1 MRAALGHTIPTKTTL
16 NEQLDEIAEHFRRQR
31 NVALYRVQFEQ
42 RQQQAGE
49 SFDNFYVAIRELAT
63 DAELCGTC
71 LETRLTTRIMSGVR
85 SEEVRKKL
93 LALTPFPQLE
103 AVVALCRSEES
114 ACNTEADLSS
124 KPALN
129 AAVRSPALCR
139 YCGGRP
145 HRSRLDCPAYGK
157 TCSLCN
163 RRHHFPQVC
172 ESRDKPLPTRT
183 GQPQQRDMPAQ
194 QPKQTRSIS
203 IQRTQTSPQVFV
215 QLYTKD
221 GERSLGSHAATP
233 DTGAEATVIGRRQFL
248 ALGLSLADLQP
259 PLHGEVVVA
268 NGETLPC
275 LGTYPLQM
283 RLGQRSTVD
292 RAAVFDSVDGILL
305 AWFVVR
311 DLGLIPRNFP
321 EPLPLSV
328 DQVATPPSSSSSP
341 PDWNWLSSL
350 SVADPAHRS
359 RAHTQLL
366 TEFADVLRDPA
377 DFTDEDVLPPMRGPP
392 MTIHLTD
399 DAQPF
404 FQSAARPMPYA
415 WRADGAA
422 LLHRMVQQGIITPLT
437 SDEPSDWQHPV
448 TFTPKASGGL
458 RACCDLRRLNQFVR
472 RPTHPCPT
480 PRDAVSQIST
490 GASLFTTMDALS
502 GYWQIPLAEESQA
515 LTTFITPWGRY
526 RYLRAP
532 MGLRS
537 AGDEYDRRGD
547 MAFSGVSNL
556 AKIRDDILTWDT
568 CFSDHVHRVRQ
579 VLLRCRE
586 HGITLNKRKFVFAAT
601 DTSFCGYN
609 LSPAGIAADPA
620 KLRAISEFPAPTNIT
635 ELRSFLGL
643 VNQLGDFT
651 ADIASSAEALRGLLR
666 PRNTFCWTPTHE
678 TAFNAVK
685 AALSQPPTL
694 APFDPSLPTMLQTD
708 AARLKGLGYALLQ
721 QHGDT
726 WRLVQCGSRFL
737 TDTET
742 RYAMVELEMLAAL
755 WAMKKCRVYLLGL
768 PTFSLVVDHRPL
780 VPILDQY
787 TLDAVENPRLQRM
800 KERMS
805 PFVFTTT
812 WRPGKTHA
820 IPDALSRA
828 PVDDPTPADQV
839 AERDVELHVRR
850 IVSAVATDLAES
862 SSVSPLTAT
871 ATDCKD
877 TPPVDPMLARLL
889 QSAAADTEYQLLLEA
904 VLTGFPSHVSR
915 LSPALRPYWTV
926 RHDLSADNGLV
937 LKGTRIVI
945 PSKARRDTLVAL
957 HSSHQGVERTKRRAR
972 QTVWWPGMNSDITT
986 TVAACTSCQVHQP
999 SQQKEPFA
1007 ADPLPNRVFEVASA
1021 DFFSHAGHTYLVYAD
1036 RISGWMEIAQLPST
1050 AARSTIRTLAAWFC
1064 RLGIPT
1070 TLRTDNG
1077 PPFNSH
1083 DFHTFLNRWGVTHA
1097 PSSPH
1102 YPQSNGHA
1110 EANVKKVKL
1119 LLRKSAPEG
1128 DITSTAFQQ
1137 GLLELR
1143 NMPDASGR
1151 SPAQI
1156 VFGHSLR
1163 STVPAHHTSFA
1174 TEWSTAS
1181 DRLDQRAADLRDA
1194 TISTYNRS
1202 SKPLGPLQLGAT
1214 VRVQDPQTK
1223 LWDKIAT
1230 VISIGQ
1236 HRTYRVRLA
1245 SGRVLWRNRRFLR
1258 VVPSAPTSSPAENQP
1273 SSDTSDHAPRRST
1286 RTRNAPTRLTM

>member
-16 NEQLDEIAEHFRRQR
+16 NEQLNEIAEHFRRQR

-71 LETRLTTRIMSGVR
+71 LESRLTTRIMSGVR

-183 GQPQQRDMPAQ
+183 GQPQQRDMHAQ

-259 PLHGEVVVA
+259 PLHDEVVVA

-275 LGTYPLQM
+275 LGTYPLQI

-328 DQVATPPSSSSSP
+328 DQVAAPPSSSSSP
-341 PDWNWLSSL
+341 PDWDWL
-350 SVADPAHRS
+350 
-359 RAHTQLL
+359 
-366 TEFADVLRDPA
+366 
-377 DFTDEDVLPPMRGPP
+377 
-392 MTIHLTD
+392 
-399 DAQPF
+399 
-404 FQSAARPMPYA
+404 
-415 WRADGAA
+415 
-422 LLHRMVQQGIITPLT
+422 
-437 SDEPSDWQHPV
+437 
-448 TFTPKASGGL
+448 
-458 RACCDLRRLNQFVR
+458 
-472 RPTHPCPT
+472 
-480 PRDAVSQIST
+480 
-490 GASLFTTMDALS
+490 
-502 GYWQIPLAEESQA
+502 
-515 LTTFITPWGRY
+515 
-526 RYLRAP
+526 
-532 MGLRS
+532 
-537 AGDEYDRRGD
+537 
-547 MAFSGVSNL
+547 
-556 AKIRDDILTWDT
+556 
-568 CFSDHVHRVRQ
+568 
-579 VLLRCRE
+579 
-586 HGITLNKRKFVFAAT
+586 
-601 DTSFCGYN
+601 
-609 LSPAGIAADPA
+609 
-620 KLRAISEFPAPTNIT
+620 
-635 ELRSFLGL
+635 
-643 VNQLGDFT
+643 
-651 ADIASSAEALRGLLR
+651 
-666 PRNTFCWTPTHE
+666 
-678 TAFNAVK
+678 
-685 AALSQPPTL
+685 
-694 APFDPSLPTMLQTD
+694 
-708 AARLKGLGYALLQ
+708 
-721 QHGDT
+721 
-726 WRLVQCGSRFL
+726 
-737 TDTET
+737 
-742 RYAMVELEMLAAL
+742 
-755 WAMKKCRVYLLGL
+755 
-768 PTFSLVVDHRPL
+768 
-780 VPILDQY
+780 
-787 TLDAVENPRLQRM
+787 
-800 KERMS
+800 
-805 PFVFTTT
+805 

-850 IVSAVATDLAES
+850 VVTAVS
-862 SSVSPLTAT
+862 
-871 ATDCKD
+871 
-877 TPPVDPMLARLL
+877 
-889 QSAAADTEYQLLLEA
+889 
-904 VLTGFPSHVSR
+904 
-915 LSPALRPYWTV
+915 
-926 RHDLSADNGLV
+926 
-937 LKGTRIVI
+937 
-945 PSKARRDTLVAL
+945 
-957 HSSHQGVERTKRRAR
+957 
-972 QTVWWPGMNSDITT
+972 
-986 TVAACTSCQVHQP
+986 
-999 SQQKEPFA
+999 
-1007 ADPLPNRVFEVASA
+1007 ADPLPRRVFEVASA
-1021 DFFSHAGHTYLVYAD
+1021 DFFSHAGQTYLVYSD
-1036 RISGWMEIAQLPST
+1036 RLSGWMEIAQLPST
-1050 AARSTIRTLAAWFC
+1050 AARPTIRTLAAWFC

-1070 TLRTDNG
+1070 TLRTDGG

-1083 DFHTFLNRWGVTHA
+1083 DFCTFLDRWSVTHA

-1102 YPQSNGHA
+1102 CPQSNGHA

-1181 DRLDQRAADLRDA
+1181 DQLDQRAADLRDA
-1194 TISTYNRS
+1194 AISTYNRS

-1245 SGRVLWRNRRFLR
+1245 SGRVLWRNRHFLR
-1258 VVPSAPTSSPAENQP
+1258 VIPSAPTSSPAENQP
-1273 SSDTSDHAPRRST
+1273 SSDTSDQAPRRST

>member
-1 MRAALGHTIPTKTTL
+1 MARKGQATSELPEWLSAFVSATQSQIEASRAQAERSERNFTALLAKLDQQEERHKDTTAALQQQLAQATNATPASGPPNAPPSRPPSAPPPAKLTPDLSLREFRAWRATWTDFFELSDGQRLSPDRQLALFRTCLSSEMRAALGHTIPTKTTL

-42 RQQQAGE
+42 RQQQTGE

-145 HRSRLDCPAYGK
+145 HRSRSDCPAYGK

-183 GQPQQRDMPAQ
+183 GQPQQRDMHAQ

-203 IQRTQTSPQVFV
+203 IQRTRTSPQVFV

-259 PLHGEVVVA
+259 PLHDEVVVA

-275 LGTYPLQM
+275 LGTYPLQI
-283 RLGQRSTVD
+283 RLGQRSTVA

-311 DLGLIPRNFP
+311 DLGLIPHNFP
-321 EPLPLSV
+321 EPLPLYV
-328 DQVATPPSSSSSP
+328 DRVAAPPSSSSSP
-341 PDWNWLSSL
+341 PDWDWL
-350 SVADPAHRS
+350 
-359 RAHTQLL
+359 
-366 TEFADVLRDPA
+366 
-377 DFTDEDVLPPMRGPP
+377 
-392 MTIHLTD
+392 
-399 DAQPF
+399 
-404 FQSAARPMPYA
+404 
-415 WRADGAA
+415 
-422 LLHRMVQQGIITPLT
+422 
-437 SDEPSDWQHPV
+437 
-448 TFTPKASGGL
+448 
-458 RACCDLRRLNQFVR
+458 
-472 RPTHPCPT
+472 
-480 PRDAVSQIST
+480 
-490 GASLFTTMDALS
+490 
-502 GYWQIPLAEESQA
+502 
-515 LTTFITPWGRY
+515 
-526 RYLRAP
+526 
-532 MGLRS
+532 
-537 AGDEYDRRGD
+537 
-547 MAFSGVSNL
+547 
-556 AKIRDDILTWDT
+556 
-568 CFSDHVHRVRQ
+568 
-579 VLLRCRE
+579 
-586 HGITLNKRKFVFAAT
+586 
-601 DTSFCGYN
+601 
-609 LSPAGIAADPA
+609 
-620 KLRAISEFPAPTNIT
+620 
-635 ELRSFLGL
+635 
-643 VNQLGDFT
+643 
-651 ADIASSAEALRGLLR
+651 
-666 PRNTFCWTPTHE
+666 
-678 TAFNAVK
+678 
-685 AALSQPPTL
+685 
-694 APFDPSLPTMLQTD
+694 
-708 AARLKGLGYALLQ
+708 
-721 QHGDT
+721 
-726 WRLVQCGSRFL
+726 
-737 TDTET
+737 
-742 RYAMVELEMLAAL
+742 
-755 WAMKKCRVYLLGL
+755 
-768 PTFSLVVDHRPL
+768 
-780 VPILDQY
+780 
-787 TLDAVENPRLQRM
+787 
-800 KERMS
+800 
-805 PFVFTTT
+805 

-820 IPDALSRA
+820 IPGALSRA
-828 PVDDPTPADQV
+828 PVDNPTPADQV
-839 AERDVELHVRR
+839 GERDVELHVRR
-850 IVSAVATDLAES
+850 VVTAVSADLAES
-862 SSVSPLTAT
+862 LPPLTPAT
-871 ATDCKD
+871 HCKG
-877 TPPVDPMLARLL
+877 TSPVDPLL
-889 QSAAADTEYQLLLEA
+889 T
-904 VLTGFPSHVSR
+904 
-915 LSPALRPYWTV
+915 
-926 RHDLSADNGLV
+926 
-937 LKGTRIVI
+937 
-945 PSKARRDTLVAL
+945 
-957 HSSHQGVERTKRRAR
+957 
-972 QTVWWPGMNSDITT
+972 
-986 TVAACTSCQVHQP
+986 

-1007 ADPLPNRVFEVASA
+1007 ADPLPRRVFEVASA
-1021 DFFSHAGHTYLVYAD
+1021 DFFSHAGQTYLVYSD
-1036 RISGWMEIAQLPST
+1036 RLSGWMEIAQLPST
-1050 AARSTIRTLAAWFC
+1050 AARPSIRTLAAWFC

-1070 TLRTDNG
+1070 MLRTDGG

-1083 DFHTFLNRWGVTHA
+1083 DFRMFLDRWSVTHA

-1102 YPQSNGHA
+1102 CPQSNGHA

-1181 DRLDQRAADLRDA
+1181 DQIDQRAADLRDA
-1194 TISTYNRS
+1194 AISTYNRS

-1214 VRVQDPQTK
+1214 IRVQDPQTK